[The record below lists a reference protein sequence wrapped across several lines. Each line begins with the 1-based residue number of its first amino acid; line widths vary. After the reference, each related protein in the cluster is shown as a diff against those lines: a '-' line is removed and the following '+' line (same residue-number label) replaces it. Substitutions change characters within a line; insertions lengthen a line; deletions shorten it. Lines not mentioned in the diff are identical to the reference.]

1 MTKNQKIIL
10 GVGAIALALYLYKRS
25 ISSNK
30 VSDSEALNNW
40 KRNFDSKNLDGIVNS
55 YSPNAILV
63 STFGDILEGRAK
75 IQEYFVGLF
84 KKDNL
89 MVTYMENPIVTK
101 VDGSTMFTGIYEFSY
116 TENGKKQSVKAR
128 YSFIV
133 KDGFIT
139 KQHSSEV
146 PKKENDANFSNLTEM
161 PKSCAKVFCPPS
173 TPYCIQEKGRIRCS
187 SKSNATQTGQQI
199 LTTIGS

>member
-1 MTKNQKIIL
+1 MKKQNKIIL
-10 GVGAIALALYLYKRS
+10 GVGVIALALYLYNRS
-25 ISSNK
+25 KSSNK

-40 KRNFDSKNLDGIVNS
+40 KRNFDSKNLSGIVNS
-55 YSPNAILV
+55 YSPNGILV

-75 IQEYFVGLF
+75 IQEYFIGLF

-89 MVTYMENPIVTK
+89 MVTYLENPIVTK

-133 KDGFIT
+133 KDGLIT

-146 PKKENDANFSNLTEM
+146 PN
-161 PKSCAKVFCPPS
+161 
-173 TPYCIQEKGRIRCS
+173 
-187 SKSNATQTGQQI
+187 
-199 LTTIGS
+199 

>member
-1 MTKNQKIIL
+1 MTKQNKIII
-10 GVGAIALALYLYKRS
+10 GVGVIALALYLYNRS
-25 ISSNK
+25 KSSNK

-40 KRNFDSKNLDGIVNS
+40 KRNFDSKNLSGIVNS
-55 YSPNAILV
+55 YSPNGILV

-75 IQEYFVGLF
+75 IQEYFIGLF

-89 MVTYMENPIVTK
+89 MVTYLENPIVTK

-133 KDGFIT
+133 KDGLIT

-146 PKKENDANFSNLTEM
+146 PN
-161 PKSCAKVFCPPS
+161 
-173 TPYCIQEKGRIRCS
+173 
-187 SKSNATQTGQQI
+187 
-199 LTTIGS
+199 

>member
-1 MTKNQKIIL
+1 MTKTTKIVL
-10 GVGAIALALYLYKRS
+10 GVGAIALAYYFFIKNKA
-25 ISSNK
+25 SNK

-40 KRNFDSKNLDGIVNS
+40 KRNFDSKNLSGIVNS
-55 YSPNAILV
+55 YSTNGILV

-89 MVTYMENPIVTK
+89 MVTYLENPIVTK

-133 KDGFIT
+133 KDGLIT

-146 PKKENDANFSNLTEM
+146 PNK
-161 PKSCAKVFCPPS
+161 
-173 TPYCIQEKGRIRCS
+173 
-187 SKSNATQTGQQI
+187 
-199 LTTIGS
+199 

>member
-1 MTKNQKIIL
+1 MKKQNKIIL
-10 GVGAIALALYLYKRS
+10 GVGVIALALYLYKRS
-25 ISSNK
+25 KSSNK

-40 KRNFDSKNLDGIVNS
+40 KRNFDSKNLSGIVNS
-55 YSPNAILV
+55 YSPNGILV

-75 IQEYFVGLF
+75 IQEYFIGLF

-89 MVTYMENPIVTK
+89 MVTYLENPIVTK

-133 KDGFIT
+133 KDGLII

-146 PKKENDANFSNLTEM
+146 PN
-161 PKSCAKVFCPPS
+161 
-173 TPYCIQEKGRIRCS
+173 
-187 SKSNATQTGQQI
+187 
-199 LTTIGS
+199 

>member
-1 MTKNQKIIL
+1 MTKKTKIL
-10 GVGAIALALYLYKRS
+10 LSVGVIALALYLYNRS
-25 ISSNK
+25 KSSNM
-30 VSDSEALNNW
+30 VADSEALNNW
-40 KRNFDSKNLDGIVNS
+40 KKNFDSKNLDGIVNS

-63 STFGDILEGRAK
+63 STFGDILQGRIK
-75 IQEYFVGLF
+75 IQDYFKGLF
-84 KKDNL
+84 DKDNL
-89 MVTYMENPIVTK
+89 MVTYLQNPIVTK

-146 PKKENDANFSNLTEM
+146 PN
-161 PKSCAKVFCPPS
+161 
-173 TPYCIQEKGRIRCS
+173 
-187 SKSNATQTGQQI
+187 
-199 LTTIGS
+199 

>member
-1 MTKNQKIIL
+1 MKKQNKIIL
-10 GVGAIALALYLYKRS
+10 GVGVIAIDLYLYNRS
-25 ISSNK
+25 KSSNK

-40 KRNFDSKNLDGIVNS
+40 KRNFDSKNLSGIVNS
-55 YSPNAILV
+55 YSPNGILV

-75 IQEYFVGLF
+75 IQEYFIGLF

-89 MVTYMENPIVTK
+89 MVTYLENPIVTK

-133 KDGFIT
+133 KDGLIT

-146 PKKENDANFSNLTEM
+146 PN
-161 PKSCAKVFCPPS
+161 
-173 TPYCIQEKGRIRCS
+173 
-187 SKSNATQTGQQI
+187 
-199 LTTIGS
+199 

>member
-1 MTKNQKIIL
+1 MTNKTKIYI
-10 GVGAIALALYLYKRS
+10 GVGVIALALYLYNRS
-25 ISSNK
+25 KSSNM
-30 VSDSEALNNW
+30 VADSEALNNW
-40 KRNFDSKNLDGIVNS
+40 KKNFDSKNLDGIVNS

-63 STFGDILEGRAK
+63 STFGDILEGKAK

-89 MVTYMENPIVTK
+89 MVTYIENPIVTK

-116 TENGKKQSVKAR
+116 TENGKNQSVKAR

-133 KDGFIT
+133 KDGLIT

-146 PKKENDANFSNLTEM
+146 PK
-161 PKSCAKVFCPPS
+161 
-173 TPYCIQEKGRIRCS
+173 
-187 SKSNATQTGQQI
+187 
-199 LTTIGS
+199 